1 MHVYLYIHIHIHT
14 YMCMLPFSGEDTDS
28 ELYQSSCADPQEV
41 LKRPTNDLQ
50 AYLSWICT
58 ITIELQGLTSISCTL
73 ALVRQS
79 AHSEGLHFWRT
90 KTFLPPL
97 TVWGPA
103 FTGITLPTIWYLWQ
117 AGKVNCYFQVCFLS
131 PRKEKPPD
139 TDLLSTT
146 YLYFESCELWALGYT
161 LGLEPPAL
169 HCTRVHISSPPHVVH
184 SKISTC
190 TVCKDL
196 FLRLSHEHNPI
207 LILLGLWRNLKSYV
221 NGKIPPN
228 PSGWL
233 KPFLSFLEDG
243 QFSSVHFS
251 CSVVSDSLQ
260 PHGLQYGQSVI
271 DLFLSMLGL
280 WCSAQGLRC
289 AWAFSSCSEWV
300 LLSSCSAL
308 FWREQRL

>member
-14 YMCMLPFSGEDTDS
+14 YMCMLSFSGEDTDS

-41 LKRPTNDLQ
+41 LKRPTSDLQ

-207 LILLGLWRNLKSYV
+207 LILLGLWRNLKSDMWMERYLQIHLV
-221 NGKIPPN
+221 DWNL
-228 PSGWL
+228 SYHFL
-233 KPFLSFLEDG
+233 KMV
-243 QFSSVHFS
+243 SSVQFISVAQS
-251 CSVVSDSLQ
+251 CPTLCNPMDRSMVNQLLIYFCLCWVFDAARRVFAVRGLSLAVVHSFDVSKGSRVCGHQ
-260 PHGLQYGQSVI
+260 
-271 DLFLSMLGL
+271 
-280 WCSAQGLRC
+280 
-289 AWAFSSCSEWV
+289 
-300 LLSSCSAL
+300 
-308 FWREQRL
+308 

>member
-1 MHVYLYIHIHIHT
+1 MNLYHHHWA
-14 YMCMLPFSGEDTDS
+14 SGTDFHLVHLS
-28 ELYQSSCADPQEV
+28 TSQTVSTQWRSSL
-41 LKRPTNDLQ
+41 LKDQDL
-50 AYLSWICT
+50 S
-58 ITIELQGLTSISCTL
+58 S
-73 ALVRQS
+73 
-79 AHSEGLHFWRT
+79 
-90 KTFLPPL
+90 PL

-207 LILLGLWRNLKSYV
+207 LILLGLWRNLKSDMWMERYLQIHLV
-221 NGKIPPN
+221 DWNL
-228 PSGWL
+228 SYHFL
-233 KPFLSFLEDG
+233 KMV
-243 QFSSVHFS
+243 SSVQFISVAQS
-251 CSVVSDSLQ
+251 CPTLCNPMDCSMVNQLLIYFCLCWVFDAARRVFAVRGLSLVAAS
-260 PHGLQYGQSVI
+260 GSY
-271 DLFLSMLGL
+271 
-280 WCSAQGLRC
+280 
-289 AWAFSSCSEWV
+289 
-300 LLSSCSAL
+300 SSCSAL